1 MSAACSAGGRSATD
15 ATKNNEARKLFR
27 DAVADMFG
35 GEQNIPESVKTAM
48 LLKDYGTEEN
58 PSGKPLTARRIMAV
72 KAEVDRIVAVH
83 AAFNNEITDKL
94 FHCNFNELPQEFQA
108 GLAETADRLR
118 NVFGEAAVPKPC
130 VISDILHIRFV
141 KNTFENLRDAATAQG
156 RDLTAQEITAAY
168 GGAAFERLAT
178 NAVGLAILRGQ
189 VPHQRRRPL
198 RGEREERPDLRE
210 CRRVRAGAPKPGR
223 NREESAR
230 HGSGEVPRGRGED
243 GGFGARGL
251 TQEKNFNKEKYPGLC
266 QDFLNDLGRSAAYT
280 VNGTRLAG
288 AAFKYG
294 IICAKRPNGCN
305 LPPRGV

>member
-72 KAEVDRIVAVH
+72 KAEVDRIIAVH
-83 AAFNNEITDKL
+83 AAFNNDIADKL
-94 FHCNFNELPQEFQA
+94 FRCNFNELPQEFQA
-108 GLAETADRLR
+108 GLAETVDRLR
-118 NVFGEAAVPKPC
+118 NVFGEAAVPTPS
-130 VISDILHIRFV
+130 VISDILNIRFV

-178 NAVGLAILRGQ
+178 NAVGLAILPKIKARHPGYQNTELSVGSQFMARASSSPAPSPTARRTRGTT
-189 VPHQRRRPL
+189 RPS
-198 RGEREERPDLRE
+198 RMPPCS
-210 CRRVRAGAPKPGR
+210 CRRSKAGAEP
-223 NREESAR
+223 
-230 HGSGEVPRGRGED
+230 
-243 GGFGARGL
+243 
-251 TQEKNFNKEKYPGLC
+251 
-266 QDFLNDLGRSAAYT
+266 
-280 VNGTRLAG
+280 
-288 AAFKYG
+288 
-294 IICAKRPNGCN
+294 
-305 LPPRGV
+305 